1 MALLARATG
10 GSEKAAV
17 TKSWRHCLHLV
28 RVELVASFGCRCFI
42 RHVVRVLLIIV
53 VVAAVHV
60 GYWCGVDCDAV
71 ELHKNKK

>member
-17 TKSWRHCLHLV
+17 TKWRHCLHIV
-28 RVELVASFGCRCFI
+28 RVELVASFVCRCFI
-42 RHVVRVLLIIV
+42 RHVVRVLLISV

-60 GYWCGVDCDAV
+60 DLAGVVSIV

>member
-17 TKSWRHCLHLV
+17 TKWRHCLHIV
-28 RVELVASFGCRCFI
+28 RVELVASFVCRCFI

-53 VVAAVHV
+53 VVAAVFNV
-60 GYWCGVDCDAV
+60 TANWFGFALYCC
-71 ELHKNKK
+71 EC